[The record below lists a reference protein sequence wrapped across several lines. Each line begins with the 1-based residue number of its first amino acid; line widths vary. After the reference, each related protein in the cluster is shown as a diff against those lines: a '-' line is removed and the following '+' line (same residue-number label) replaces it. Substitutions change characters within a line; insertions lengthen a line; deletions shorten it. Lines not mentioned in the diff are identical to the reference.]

1 MGECRK
7 SHMSRYLLSKVSC
20 YHVMALCTYFF
31 FFFVALC
38 TYFFSFS
45 FYFEEETR
53 FFIIFRITQSPYICS
68 LHSEKFLQKKSE
80 VSRWKRLFFLSW
92 EVHKEIITCGQECWT
107 RRCAEKYV
115 LHNLCP
121 EYLKKYL
128 YGYSGSKLVG

>member
-53 FFIIFRITQSPYICS
+53 FFIIFRVTQSPYFRS
-68 LHSEKFLQKKSE
+68 LHSEKFLQKKVRFPE
-80 VSRWKRLFFLSW
+80 VKGYFFFH
-92 EVHKEIITCGQECWT
+92 EKYT
-107 RRCAEKYV
+107 RR
-115 LHNLCP
+115 
-121 EYLKKYL
+121 
-128 YGYSGSKLVG
+128 

>member
-1 MGECRK
+1 MGEYRK
-7 SHMSRYLLSKVSC
+7 SHMSRYLKSKVSC

-31 FFFVALC
+31 SLLSLFVLIFSVLVFILKKKHVFLL
-38 TYFFSFS
+38 YFVLRSPLIFVHCIVRSF
-45 FYFEEETR
+45 
-53 FFIIFRITQSPYICS
+53 C
-68 LHSEKFLQKKSE
+68 KKSE

-107 RRCAEKYV
+107 IRCAEKYV

-128 YGYSGSKLVG
+128 HGYSGSKLVG